1 MQNIRRLAY
10 QGTHIFAV
18 CFSVVI
24 PESFENVSTK
34 WMKEIREL
42 GPPTASVIL
51 IGLQGDLRGDE
62 EVNRK
67 LHERGVQSPTPD
79 AVSFQTD

>member
-1 MQNIRRLAY
+1 M
-10 QGTHIFAV
+10 
-18 CFSVVI
+18 
-24 PESFENVSTK
+24 STK